1 MSCHSFFLMKDN
13 LVIPSL
19 YYPFFL
25 MEVLNHAMSS
35 LLFNERLQIV
45 SYLLGKTCLLTN
57 FLTPFG
63 KTYLLTN
70 FLTPLGKTYSFIIT
84 QIAFPIFLR
93 RSSSKNCFPYFR
105 ETFFVKLPQIVF
117 YLLGKTHLT
126 NFWTPFAKT
135 YLLTN
140 FLTPFGKTYLLTN
153 FLIPFGK
160 AYLLT
165 NFLTPFGK
173 TRLLTNLLTPFGKT
187 RLLTNFL
194 TPFGKTAYWL
204 IF

>member
-35 LLFNERLQIV
+35 LLFDERLQIV

-57 FLTPFG
+57 FLTPFR

-70 FLTPLGKTYSFIIT
+70 FLTPFGKTYSFIII
-84 QIAFPIFLR
+84 QIAFPIFVR

-105 ETFFVKLPQIVF
+105 ETFFVKKLLSLFSWDVLHQI
-117 YLLGKTHLT
+117 TS
-126 NFWTPFAKT
+126 NC
-135 YLLTN
+135 
-140 FLTPFGKTYLLTN
+140 FLSFRKDALD
-153 FLIPFGK
+153 
-160 AYLLT
+160 
-165 NFLTPFGK
+165 
-173 TRLLTNLLTPFGKT
+173 
-187 RLLTNFL
+187 
-194 TPFGKTAYWL
+194 
-204 IF
+204 